1 MTVLDDRRPVASGM
15 TNKPEPPP
23 ELPAV
28 DAAREFYLY
37 GSGAVGTVLWHGHRA
52 VGGLVYYS
60 ELEPDRLGRLIDWVA
75 RELTRLRELRPGWDG
90 HRARSITEEAVNGTV
105 RVLADVLDEESEPPQ
120 FFPLPDGGI
129 QVEWYA
135 DDDIEVEID
144 ATGEAHAL
152 VTAANG
158 DTLVEGTF
166 DPHEASDV
174 VASVASFLK
183 ALSTRV
189 AAERQRT

>member
-1 MTVLDDRRPVASGM
+1 MTALDDRRPVASGL
-15 TNKPEPPP
+15 TNMPKPPP

-28 DAAREFYLY
+28 DSARQFYLH
-37 GSGAVGTVLWHGHRA
+37 GSRAAGTVVWHGHRA
-52 VGGLVYYS
+52 AAGLVYYS
-60 ELEPDRLGRLIDWVA
+60 APEPDRLARLINWVA
-75 RELTRLRELRPGWDG
+75 RELTRMRELQPGWDG
-90 HRARSITEEAVNGTV
+90 HRAVPITEEAVNGTV
-105 RVLADVLDEESEPPQ
+105 RALADVLDEDSEPPQ

-144 ATGEAHAL
+144 GKGEAHAL

-158 DTLVEGTF
+158 DIIVEGTF

-174 VASVASFLK
+174 VVGVARFLK
-183 ALSTRV
+183 TFSARV